1 MLKKNLMRK
10 GGVAEVSFNDRA
22 IDAIDAIKNLNDI
35 FDLKKGESNKMK
47 SKNLFISTPMQG
59 LFWNEVEEIRNAMSK
74 IANAYFN
81 VELSILDS
89 HVDYSTECDKFGA
102 KNYQLFCLGE
112 SIKIMSKAD
121 LYIGIIDDFN
131 YHGCAIENLAAKA
144 YGIPSVFIQSDDV
157 LPGRLKHVAI
167 YDNTH
172 TLLRSVILK

>member
-10 GGVAEVSFNDRA
+10 GGVAEVDFNDHA
-22 IDAIDAIKNLNDI
+22 IYAIDAIKKLNDI

-59 LFWNEVEEIRNAMSK
+59 LFWNEVEEIRSTMSK

-81 VELSILDS
+81 VELNILDS

-172 TLLRSVILK
+172 TLLRSVVLK